1 MVLTEICS
9 DIKRVVSILEGMIKF
24 DSTDKT
30 VKADLKEP
38 ARVNRMEGL
47 NKRQFYRKEFS
58 QFIMK
63 ELKEKYSR

>member
-38 ARVNRMEGL
+38 ARVKRMEGL
-47 NKRQFYRKEFS
+47 NKR
-58 QFIMK
+58 
-63 ELKEKYSR
+63 